1 MSYLSG
7 MKKWSLSLL
16 MVFWAWLLPAQNTA
30 MLFLPVN
37 RNAATVSRW
46 CTNASQPSVEMLYEI
61 AQWLD
66 VDIRDLL
73 NKTK

>member
-1 MSYLSG
+1 MAVRQLNRIKTVLTEKGRSNL
-7 MKKWSLSLL
+7 
-16 MVFWAWLLPAQNTA
+16 WLADRLG
-30 MLFLPVN
+30 

-66 VDIRDLL
+66 VDIRELL

>member
-1 MSYLSG
+1 MAVRQLNRIKTVLTEKGRSNL
-7 MKKWSLSLL
+7 
-16 MVFWAWLLPAQNTA
+16 WLADRL
-30 MLFLPVN
+30 N

-46 CTNASQPSVEMLYEI
+46 CTNDNQPSLEMLYEI
-61 AQWLD
+61 SYWLD

>member
-1 MSYLSG
+1 MAVRQLNRIKTVLTEKGRSNL
-7 MKKWSLSLL
+7 
-16 MVFWAWLLPAQNTA
+16 WLADRL
-30 MLFLPVN
+30 N

-61 AQWLD
+61 SQWLD